1 MYYEFLAK
9 DVVDHRDTLVS
20 QGDIEYLGDV
30 LELFLAFLQGAGYSY
45 IGKITATSKGG
56 DKEWETL

>member
-20 QGDIEYLGDV
+20 QGDVEYLGDV
-30 LELFLAFLQGAGYSY
+30 LELFLSFLQGAGYSY
-45 IGKITATSKGG
+45 VGKITAISKDG
-56 DKEWETL
+56 DKEWGTL